1 MCRVI
6 FGVLICIACLISSG
20 CVRLGPAP
28 SVHPHSEVTK
38 PTFCIH
44 EDDSPRPIGL
54 IHVERRSKQ
63 NDERIEIMDWYNKKP
78 WTSSDQVA
86 WEIEYAPAPS
96 YPSDPYHKPFSCIT
110 YGKVPPGYKETAPA
124 QPLIPERLYIV
135 SIVDKSTRAYNSVFF
150 IIRASDTGS
159 PVKLE
164 YSMDSVYYHGVHIIT
179 PRKGYAP
186 HIKIDKETT
195 AQ

>member
-6 FGVLICIACLISSG
+6 FGVLICIACLISCG
-20 CVRLGPAP
+20 CRRVGPAP
-28 SVHPHSEVTK
+28 SVHPHSKVTA

-44 EDDSPRPIGL
+44 EDDSPQPIGL
-54 IHVERRSKQ
+54 IHVECRSKQ
-63 NDERIEIMDWYNKKP
+63 DDERIEIMDWHSKKP
-78 WTSSDQVA
+78 RASSEQLA
-86 WEIEYAPAPS
+86 WQIEYAPDPS

-110 YGKVPPGYKETAPA
+110 YGKAPPGYKETVPA

-135 SIVDKSTRAYNSVFF
+135 SIVDNSTRAYNSVFF

-179 PRKGYAP
+179 PREGSSP
-186 HIKIDKETT
+186 HIQINREPTT
-195 AQ
+195 Q